1 MTPLQKIAMGLVIV
15 VVDSYLAGFDA
26 VPDVLGWALALTGLW
41 AMRSRVPGFEGI
53 ATSAVLSGLVSLAL
67 LRPDWTADLP
77 ESTGWLLSLPQLV
90 FTILL
95 CGALATLA
103 REQAADVAQRF
114 RILRGL
120 FVVLVIAPALVYGGG
135 VDALIVP
142 LAVVTVLANVYLIYL
157 LFRVARHESM
167 LPA

>member
-26 VPDVLGWALALTGLW
+26 VPDVLGWALALAGIW
-41 AMRSRVPGFEGI
+41 SMRSGLPGFDGI
-53 ATSAVLSGLVSLAL
+53 AASAVLSGLVSVAL
-67 LRPDWTADLP
+67 LRPAWTADLP

-103 REQAADVAQRF
+103 RTAAADVAQRF
-114 RILRGL
+114 RILRWV
-120 FVVLVIAPALVYGGG
+120 FVVLVVAPALVYGGG
-135 VDALIVP
+135 VDALLIP
-142 LAVVTVLANVYLIYL
+142 LAVVTVVANVYLVYL
-157 LFRVARHESM
+157 LFRVARHVSM